1 MVESFQLVPQPP
13 YPPSACHDADCQPS
27 TLCLCL
33 QRHRCGP
40 EKGAI
45 LESLVARQRPQLA
58 LELGTFMGYGAARIS
73 RQLPPGGRLITIEA
87 GEEQVT
93 D

>member
-1 MVESFQLVPQPP
+1 
-13 YPPSACHDADCQPS
+13 
-27 TLCLCL
+27 
-33 QRHRCGP
+33 
-40 EKGAI
+40 
-45 LESLVARQRPQLA
+45 VARQQPQLA